1 MFGATVEARWSR
13 TFITLTPLI
22 FKGPLQLCL
31 VISIELIKTFYEEIK
46 MSTKANLKACF
57 YLRSATGDIDNLKR
71 QKEKLET
78 FISQRPELA
87 NSSVEI
93 YTDEIQSGLR
103 PGPEFLRMKQDI
115 MK

>member
-1 MFGATVEARWSR
+1 
-13 TFITLTPLI
+13 
-22 FKGPLQLCL
+22 
-31 VISIELIKTFYEEIK
+31 